1 MNQQAMKS
9 RAVFRKVFM
18 FDQLAKF
25 MSDVTHKTGRISCKD
40 FVQMTGLS
48 ERSAQRNLKELEL
61 AGYLSSDDKC
71 PKGYIATDKAKQ
83 IFGSATWSNL

>member
-71 PKGYIATDKAKQ
+71 PKGYKPTEKAKQ